1 MSAFRDRI
9 KLFGDKNANAA
20 VKQTTNTAKDNKL
33 TARVINTNETAA
45 PPPTTTTTKVKG
57 NCVGKKRKAKLE
69 SKTAIKIEEG
79 LLAAQ

>member
-20 VKQTTNTAKDNKL
+20 EKTTNTKDNKL
-33 TARVINTNETAA
+33 TAKVIDTNETAA
-45 PPPTTTTTKVKG
+45 PPSTTTTTKVKG
-57 NCVGKKRKAKLE
+57 NCGGKKRQAKLE